1 MSCFAWLCVGAR
13 VHRAKYATNVLTC
26 FSFFSFLFFSFL
38 FFLSFF
44 LSFFFLFGGCF
55 FLSLFFSIINK
66 VDLEEK
72 GEEFDELAAT
82 LRKVATS
89 RLPKKEVSYVVANK
103 EDVSSIAERFKVS
116 RSW

>member
-1 MSCFAWLCVGAR
+1 M
-13 VHRAKYATNVLTC
+13 
-26 FSFFSFLFFSFL
+26 
-38 FFLSFF
+38 LSFF
-44 LSFFFLFGGCF
+44 LSSFLSFLAFFFSFGGCF
-55 FLSLFFSIINK
+55 FLSLFLPKTK

-103 EDVSSIAERFKVS
+103 EDVSSIAERFKVG
-116 RSW
+116 RS